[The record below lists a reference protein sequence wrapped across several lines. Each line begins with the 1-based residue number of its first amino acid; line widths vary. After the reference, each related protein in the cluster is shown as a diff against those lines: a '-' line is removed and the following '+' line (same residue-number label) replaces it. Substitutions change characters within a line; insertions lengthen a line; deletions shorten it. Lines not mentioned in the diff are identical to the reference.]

1 MASVTFNSFQLDD
14 TELLSFDPSRFTLS
28 TSVSFTKNVRS
39 SAGPAV
45 FAVEMK
51 ASGDDLDLT
60 AATFD
65 DCGSVSETSGYIGA
79 IRVTLTSGG
88 GGLLLEHS

>member
-1 MASVTFNSFQLDD
+1 MI
-14 TELLSFDPSRFTLS
+14 LSFFPLIHLVSLFQPLFRS
-28 TSVSFTKNVRS
+28 QRSSVET

-45 FAVEMK
+45 FGVEMK
-51 ASGDDLDLT
+51 ASGVDLDLT
-60 AATFD
+60 NASFD
-65 DCGSVSETSGYIGA
+65 DCGSVSEASGDIGA